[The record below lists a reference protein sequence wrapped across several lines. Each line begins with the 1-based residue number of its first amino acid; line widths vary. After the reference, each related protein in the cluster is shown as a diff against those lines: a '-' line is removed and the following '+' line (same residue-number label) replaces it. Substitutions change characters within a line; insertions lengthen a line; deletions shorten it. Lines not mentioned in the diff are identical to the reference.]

1 MFIYG
6 VPLFEAKI
14 YDYERNSDSNQNEME
29 YNFYVGNLYYSVF
42 FDKSKNPPNSYHVI
56 FSFTRDGK
64 ESENPFSEKSQLSFS
79 HLVSVLDTVVDIAK
93 KVAFEY
99 RPDIIAFSGDDD
111 ESDDSETQTRRSKIY
126 QRYLSQRFSQ
136 DMYKIVSDNEVY
148 FYTNKLI

>member
-6 VPLFEAKI
+6 IPLFEAQI
-14 YDYERNSDSNQNEME
+14 YDYERNPESNKNEIV

-64 ESENPFSEKSQLSFS
+64 ESENPFSERANLSLS
-79 HLVSVLDTVVDIAK
+79 HLLSVIDTVVDIAK
-93 KVAFEY
+93 KVASEY

-111 ESDDSETQTRRSKIY
+111 DSDIETQTRRSKIY
-126 QRYLSQRFSQ
+126 QRYLSQRFSP

-148 FYTNKLI
+148 MYVNKII